1 MAGLSVVYKGTYTM
15 GNANYDVDVR
25 EVKVGDHRLYG
36 EGYREER
43 PETSV
48 VYHQKGWVFE
58 ILAPTV
64 ASKREVMALSDTVY
78 SLEATA
84 REAAN
89 KVLGRT

>member
-1 MAGLSVVYKGTYTM
+1 M
-15 GNANYDVDVR
+15 GNDAYTVEVR
-25 EVKVGDHRLYG
+25 EVENGGHKLYG
-36 EGYREER
+36 EGYREDR

-64 ASKREVMALSDTVY
+64 GGKHEVMALSDTVY
-78 SLEATA
+78 TTKPAA
-84 REAAN
+84 NEAAN